1 MSSELKFSL
10 NTFRQHDLPN
20 LLIIIW
26 SYSHCRIKGCS
37 ICEYYKNFCVV
48 AAKEKWSGFYHDFNE
63 VLKAIES
70 DTWIHKIQNVSTERK
85 DIIYKFITKRSYGGF
100 YHDVVIKL

>member
-1 MSSELKFSL
+1 MVVQYVNF
-10 NTFRQHDLPN
+10 
-20 LLIIIW
+20 
-26 SYSHCRIKGCS
+26 IKL
-37 ICEYYKNFCVV
+37 FV

-85 DIIYKFITKRSYGGF
+85 DIIYKIITKRSYGGF
-100 YHDVVIKL
+100 YRIMM